1 LRLAFFIE
9 YILPKTLFSMRYTQ
23 TKIVRVMKKIIA
35 LLLLA
40 VPALAQNKL
49 SLEMQQA
56 AQNFLNE
63 LSSEQKTAANLPFDS
78 EWRFDWNYTPRD
90 RKGLSIKQ
98 MNPTQRTAAMQLI
111 KTGLSPAGV
120 TKAEA
125 IIALEHVLRQVEK
138 RPENDTYRDPE
149 NYAILICGTPQA
161 QQPWSWRVEGHHLS
175 LHYTLVNG
183 NIEFM
188 PSFMG
193 SNPAIVL
200 PGYVQEGKQVLKQES
215 DLAFELLRSFD
226 DNQRKQVI
234 LSEKAPSD
242 MLTANK
248 RQAILEKREGLT
260 LGAMTK
266 TQQNMFKTLLQAYF
280 DRYPVTLKKQAFKR
294 IEEANLNEIAFAWMG
309 DSEPLR
315 GDKRGH
321 YYRIHGP
328 TLLIEFDNTQNQGNH
343 VHSVVRD
350 LTDDWGQDL
359 LKMHYQSAHNKK

>member
-1 LRLAFFIE
+1 
-9 YILPKTLFSMRYTQ
+9 
-23 TKIVRVMKKIIA
+23 MKKIVA

-40 VPALAQNKL
+40 MPALAQNKL
-49 SLEMQQA
+49 SSEMQQA
-56 AQNFLNE
+56 AQSFLST
-63 LSSEQKTAANLPFDS
+63 LSTGQKDSANLPFDS

-90 RKGLSIKQ
+90 RKGLPFKKMTSI
-98 MNPTQRTAAMQLI
+98 QRTAAIQLI
-111 KTGLSPAGV
+111 QTGLSQEGMA
-120 TKAEA
+120 KAEA

-138 RPENDTYRDPE
+138 RPENDTHRDPE
-149 NYAILICGTPQA
+149 NYAILICGAPHA
-161 QQPWSWRVEGHHLS
+161 KNPWSWRVEGHHLS
-175 LHYTLVNG
+175 LHYTLTDGKVQ
-183 NIEFM
+183 FM

-200 PGYVQEGKQVLKQES
+200 PGYVQEGKQVLKSES

-248 RQAILEKREGLT
+248 RKAILEKREGLP
-260 LGAMTK
+260 LGEMTK
-266 TQQNMFKTLLQAYF
+266 IQQNVFKTLLQTYF

-294 IEEANLNEIAFAWMG
+294 IEVANLKEITFAWMG

-315 GDKRGH
+315 GEGRGH

-343 VHSVVRD
+343 VHCVVRD
-350 LTDDWGQDL
+350 LTDDWGEDL
-359 LKMHYQSAHNKK
+359 LKMHYQSAHDKK